1 MASNVIKQNEAEQRL
16 GHERLL
22 TRSKR
27 FGVRGSG
34 SVDMV
39 CGVWTMMM
47 MMMIIKCQKMTAE

>member
-1 MASNVIKQNEAEQRL
+1 MASKFIKQNEAEQRL

-27 FGVRGSG
+27 FGDRGSG
-34 SVDMV
+34 SVDMM
-39 CGVWTMMM
+39 MMM